1 MDENEID
8 HSFVSQCLCERP
20 NRLIQFGER
29 QVRRTP
35 ALRRTAGRRRLAE
48 IHHEEREENKR

>member
-1 MDENEID
+1 MDENEIG
-8 HSFVSQCLCERP
+8 HSSVSQFLCDRP

-35 ALRRTAGRRRLAE
+35 ALR
-48 IHHEEREENKR
+48 